1 VREGGKGFDNGDLA
15 DSATQRYHERRIHIT
30 LHDSEHYSH
39 TLPSLPPSLPTL
51 LPFLQVNFQT
61 DVDKDLVAG
70 LRIRYKSTLID
81 NTITRKVTAT
91 KDTWAKAY
99 QEAMSL

>member
-1 VREGGKGFDNGDLA
+1 MHRPRLPR
-15 DSATQRYHERRIHIT
+15 ATNIT
-30 LHDSEHYSH
+30 Y
-39 TLPSLPPSLPTL
+39 TPPSIPPHSILP
-51 LPFLQVNFQT
+51 QVNFQT

-91 KDTWAKAY
+91 KDVWSKAY
-99 QEAMSL
+99 QETMAL

>member
-1 VREGGKGFDNGDLA
+1 MLETHAYIYTHF
-15 DSATQRYHERRIHIT
+15 
-30 LHDSEHYSH
+30 YSK
-39 TLPSLPPSLPTL
+39 
-51 LPFLQVNFQT
+51 VNFQT

-99 QEAMSL
+99 QEAMAL